1 MRYLRILRDQ
11 PRPFRF
17 LASRLLW
24 RSRACR
30 LITIDCGAFR
40 LRFAPSSLSARY
52 WVEPQARQGD
62 HAFLAS
68 YLRPGDTYVDVGAN
82 IGALALHAATLVG
95 ARGRVSA
102 IEAHPRT
109 FGFLRDNV
117 RLNGAAVT
125 ALNYAAGEESGTLR
139 FTSMRGDDKNGVS
152 AQGALEVPVRPLDE
166 LLAALDGPIHL
177 LKLDVEG
184 FELPVLRGA
193 AAVLARTECVY
204 FEVSLLSDGYG
215 HPAEAVVAEL
225 AGQGFT
231 VLDDAGEPVA
241 RPFVASRRTANL
253 TAVRSVA
260 RFRARTAAAAEP
272 ALAGDAAA

>member
-1 MRYLRILRDQ
+1 MRYLRILRNE

-24 RSRACR
+24 RSGACR

-52 WVEPQARQGD
+52 WMNPQARHGD

-82 IGALALHAATLVG
+82 IGALALHAAALVG
-95 ARGRVSA
+95 PTGRVTA

-109 FGFLRDNV
+109 FGFLRDNL
-117 RLNGAAVT
+117 RLNGAPVT
-125 ALNYAAGEESGTLR
+125 ALNFAAGEESGTLR
-139 FTSMRGDDKNGVS
+139 FTNIRGDDKNGVS
-152 AQGALEVPVRPLDE
+152 ERGELEVAVRPLDE
-166 LLAALDGPIHL
+166 LLAEADGSIDL

-184 FELPVLRGA
+184 FELSVLRGA
-193 AAVLARTECVY
+193 SAVLARTECVY

-215 HPAEAVVAEL
+215 HPAEEVVAAL
-225 AGQGFT
+225 ADHGFRVLDGAGQ
-231 VLDDAGEPVA
+231 PVA
-241 RPFVASRRTANL
+241 RPFVANRRAENL
-253 TAVRSVA
+253 VAVRSLE
-260 RFRARTAAAAEP
+260 RYRERIAAAR
-272 ALAGDAAA
+272 